1 MISANITAIEVW
13 VQRILLA
20 LFAIFFLLPMLGMFA
35 AKVDVEI
42 YKDRESGEMTY
53 CESGSLVDPPYI
65 YMGSGKIDGDK
76 ASTC

>member
-1 MISANITAIEVW
+1 MNI
-13 VQRILLA
+13 QRIRDVALA
-20 LFAIFFLLPMLGMFA
+20 LLVLVVLVFPLLGVFFA

-53 CESGSLVDPPYI
+53 CETGTLVDPPYI

-76 ASTC
+76 ASSC

>member
-1 MISANITAIEVW
+1 MTITAIELW
-13 VQRILLA
+13 ISRALLA
-20 LFAIFFLLPMLGMFA
+20 IFAIFFLLAPMFA

-53 CESGSLVDPPYI
+53 CETGTLVDPPYI

-76 ASTC
+76 ASSC

>member
-1 MISANITAIEVW
+1 MNTK
-13 VQRILLA
+13 LLYA
-20 LFAIFFLLPMLGMFA
+20 LLGVVLAMLFAPLLLSMFA

-53 CESGSLVDPPYI
+53 CESGTLVDPPYI

>member
-1 MISANITAIEVW
+1 MN
-13 VQRILLA
+13 QKLLYA
-20 LFAIFFLLPMLGMFA
+20 LLGVVLAMLFFPLIAGMFA

-42 YKDRESGEMTY
+42 YKNVEDGEMTY
-53 CESGSLVDPPYI
+53 CESGTLVDPPFQ

>member
-1 MISANITAIEVW
+1 MTANLTATEIW
-13 VQRILLA
+13 INRLIA
-20 LFAIFFLLPMLGMFA
+20 LIVVLFLVFPALGFFA

-42 YKDRESGEMTY
+42 YKNREDGEMTY
-53 CESGSLVDPPYI
+53 CESGSLVDPPFQ